1 MLIIILIIAFG
12 VGYSEMIWSL
22 VVKGQRTYMEADRG
36 MKFVAYF
43 TYVLAIL
50 FGAWGCLIYGAI
62 LSLYQIV
69 IFKKRQS
76 ILDGP
81 VA

>member
-1 MLIIILIIAFG
+1 VLLIIIIAFS

-22 VVKGQRTYMEADRG
+22 VAKGQRTYMEADRG

-43 TYVLAIL
+43 TYILAIT
-50 FGAWGCLIYGAI
+50 FGAWGCLIYGGI
-62 LSLYQIV
+62 ISLYQMV
-69 IFKKRQS
+69 IFKERQAK
-76 ILDGP
+76 LDGP

>member
-1 MLIIILIIAFG
+1 MLLILIIAFS

-22 VVKGQRTYMEADRG
+22 VAKGHRTYMEADRG